1 MSPAPTAPTAP
12 GRSLAWALV
21 LVQRLPLVGVGISL
35 VLFIA
40 LAIIGAEPW
49 RLGLV
54 GAAVATAITLAL
66 VLRRLIR
73 TPGLVSLP
81 ATVAFVAAVFGVQT
95 LAITATGGIES
106 PLVVIYIPASI
117 LVAVALGRPRAW
129 LVSIALPLLALIGLT
144 LADVF
149 AAEIPLVISAIDR
162 NATGAPHAVGIAL
175 LAALVAVTVVFGG
188 LLGAIIRHRLDRA
201 WQAATA
207 SQAALADTLRERNA
221 ELVGLAG
228 AIAHELKNPL
238 AAISG
243 LSVLLAR
250 KAAPGSREAE
260 QLDVLVGEAKRMG
273 RVLEE
278 FLNFSR
284 PLSDIAVTPT
294 GLTALLR
301 DVVTIHEGLAER
313 AGVKV
318 RLDAARDVVLAC
330 DPRKV
335 RQVVT
340 NLLQNALEASA
351 AGGAITV
358 SLAPDPGGGA
368 RVAIDDAGSGLDPGL
383 ADQVFRPG
391 VTTKGGGS
399 GLGLTVARSIAEQH
413 GGSVALTTRT
423 GGGCRATLWL
433 PASAAP
439 APQLSQAVSTD
450 SA

>member
-1 MSPAPTAPTAP
+1 MSHEPTAP
-12 GRSLAWALV
+12 GRSLVWALA
-21 LVQRLPLVGVGISL
+21 LVQRLPLVGVAISL
-35 VLFIA
+35 VLLVVLIA
-40 LAIIGAEPW
+40 IDAEPW

-54 GAAVATAITLAL
+54 GAGVATAITLAV

-95 LAITATGGIES
+95 LVITATGGIES
-106 PLVVIYIPASI
+106 PLIVIYIPASI

-129 LVSIALPLLALIGLT
+129 LASIALPLTALIGLT
-144 LADVF
+144 LADLL
-149 AAEIPLVISAIDR
+149 APEIPLVLPVIDR
-162 NATGAPHAVGIAL
+162 DGAGSAHVAGISLFALLIAL
-175 LAALVAVTVVFGG
+175 TVVFGG

-294 GLTALLR
+294 SLTALLR
-301 DVVTIHEGLAER
+301 DVVAIHEGLAER

-318 RLDAARDVVLAC
+318 RLAAPADVVLAC

-340 NLLQNALEASA
+340 NLLQNALEASP
-351 AGGAITV
+351 AGGTITV
-358 SLAPDPGGGA
+358 SLEPEPGGGA
-368 RVAIDDAGSGLDPGL
+368 HVSVDDAGSGLAPGL
-383 ADQVFRPG
+383 AEQVFRPG

-413 GGSVALTTRT
+413 GGGVALSARP
-423 GGGCRATLWL
+423 GGGCRATLTL
-433 PASAAP
+433 PASAATDL
-439 APQLSQAVSTD
+439 APQLSQAVSTA